1 MKSRNP
7 ILVLRSAIERF
18 TGLSLCSPL
27 RYRKSTGLSSY
38 WTFFIPLVLN
48 LLLVYILY
56 MLCRVIYVLEF
67 WDLYA
72 ASWHDLSM
80 GLLLKGALR
89 FDSSAI
95 FYTNAPY
102 ALLVILSYPFM
113 RKPKTVNCEGV
124 NCELT
129 IQTGGNC
136 PQVTGH
142 RLQITIHNSQKWL
155 FVVVNALMLGINLI
169 DTVYSR
175 YTGRRTTWTFFSEF
189 SNEGNLG
196 DIFFIEVL
204 RHWYLLLAFILFVF
218 LLIVLYRPVKVSD
231 KPLGRKAISSFVFLL
246 LYVPVSVIAMR
257 GGASTAVRPITVSN
271 ANQYVNDPSQAA
283 IVLNTPFSLIRTCGK
298 TTFTDPGYF
307 AQDQLDAIYSPI
319 HGTEKTVN
327 CEGVNG
333 EIVNSELTNDR
344 ASHNSQF
351 TIHNSQ
357 LNVVV
362 LIVESLAMEYVGFYN
377 NSEKDNQIFRCS
389 EIQKSDNLKISK
401 SENLSTKSHTPFLD
415 SLISQSLTFRHC
427 YANGRKSIDG
437 MPSVLSGIPMFVEPF
452 FVTGYSL
459 NDVDGIA
466 AQLSRRGYST
476 AFFHG
481 AENGSMGFEAFART
495 SGFAHYYGR
504 TEYDADSRFG
514 GEKDFDGTWAIWD
527 EEFLQYYALTMSSM
541 RQPFMT
547 ALFTATSHHPFVV
560 PERYRKMLH
569 EEGHP
574 MYTCIRYTDM
584 ALRRFFA
591 TASQQPWY
599 DSTIFVITADHT
611 NITEQPA
618 YSNNLGTFSVPI
630 IIFDPSGQLPR
641 GVSPAVAQQTDIMPT
656 ILGLVGAAS
665 PYVAYGIDLLST
677 PPDST
682 WALHYNN
689 GLYQHVQ
696 QGRLLLFDGEKA
708 TGYYDIDADPQLRCN
723 LLTPAMQGDARYNQH
738 LAHTKAIIQSYMQ
751 RMTRNQLKL

>member
-7 ILVLRSAIERF
+7 ILVLRHAIERF
-18 TGLSLCSPL
+18 TESFHLFSATLS
-27 RYRKSTGLSSY
+27 KVH
-38 WTFFIPLVLN
+38 WTFFISLVLN
-48 LLLVYILY
+48 LLLVYVLY
-56 MLCRVIYVLEF
+56 MLCRVIYVMEF

-72 ASWHDLSM
+72 ASWNDLSM

-102 ALLVILSYPFM
+102 ALLVILTYPFM
-113 RKPKTVNCEGV
+113 RKP
-124 NCELT
+124 
-129 IQTGGNC
+129 
-136 PQVTGH
+136 
-142 RLQITIHNSQKWL
+142 NSQFSILNSQFEKWL

-204 RHWYLLLAFILFVF
+204 HHWYLVLAFLFFVF
-218 LLIVLYRPVKVSD
+218 LLIVCYRPIKVSG
-231 KPLGRKAISSFVFLL
+231 KPVGRKGRNTARYVSTLVGLL
-246 LYVPVSVIAMR
+246 LYVPISVIAMR

-271 ANQYVNDPSQAA
+271 ANQYVNQPFEAA

-307 AQDQLDAIYSPI
+307 AQDQLDAIYSPL
-319 HGTEKTVN
+319 HSTEITVN

-377 NSEKDNQIFRCS
+377 NSERVNS
-389 EIQKSDNLKISK
+389 EIVK
-401 SENLSTKSHTPFLD
+401 SELTNDRASHNSQFTIHNSQLKSHTPFLD

-466 AQLSRRGYST
+466 SQLSRRGYST

-504 TEYDADSRFG
+504 KEYDADARFG

-527 EEFLQYYALTMSSM
+527 EEFLQYYALTMSTIKE
-541 RQPFMT
+541 PFMT